1 MSFFEWFRFFRIS
14 SFLHGEK
21 ALPLLA
27 VQECGTVLWLSVGLW
42 GLWWV
47 DCEGRQSAAS
57 GACGA
62 SLTDCPAP
70 VCFVVD
76 GLLGARSAHG
86 ITGASCVVVGLRL
99 KAGHGEAGLEPAAER
114 YRGGPTFSRR
124 RGRLSE
130 GSPCRY
136 SGRAICRFY
145 VSDGLPL
152 SACLW
157 KRRAGAARSFCL
169 QKA

>member
-76 GLLGARSAHG
+76 GLLGARSALDVL
-86 ITGASCVVVGLRL
+86 GASCGVVGLRQE
-99 KAGHGEAGLEPAAER
+99 HGEAGLEPAPER
-114 YRGGPTFSRR
+114 YRGGPTLSRR
-124 RGRLSE
+124 LGRLPE
-130 GSPCRY
+130 CSPCRY
-136 SGRAICRFY
+136 SGRAICRIE
-145 VSDGLPL
+145 VSIGLPL
-152 SACLW
+152 SAFLW

>member
-1 MSFFEWFRFFRIS
+1 MFGMSFFEWFRFFRIS

-27 VQECGTVLWLSVGLW
+27 VRECGTVLWLSVGLW

-76 GLLGARSAHG
+76 GLLGARSALDVL
-86 ITGASCVVVGLRL
+86 GASCGMVGLRQE
-99 KAGHGEAGLEPAAER
+99 HGEAGLEPAPER
-114 YRGGPTFSRR
+114 YRGALPF
-124 RGRLSE
+124 RGGAGDYLNIRLA
-130 GSPCRY
+130 GTPA
-136 SGRAICRFY
+136 GRF
-145 VSDGLPL
+145 
-152 SACLW
+152 
-157 KRRAGAARSFCL
+157 AALR
-169 QKA
+169 

>member
-1 MSFFEWFRFFRIS
+1 M
-14 SFLHGEK
+14 HGEK

-27 VQECGTVLWLSVGLW
+27 VRECGTVLCM
-42 GLWWV
+42 V

-62 SLTDCPAP
+62 SMSDCPAP

-99 KAGHGEAGLEPAAER
+99 KAGA
-114 YRGGPTFSRR
+114 RR
-124 RGRLSE
+124 S
-130 GSPCRY
+130 
-136 SGRAICRFY
+136 
-145 VSDGLPL
+145 
-152 SACLW
+152 
-157 KRRAGAARSFCL
+157 RAGACAG
-169 QKA
+169 AV